1 MAALL
6 ANLPKRVTAK
16 RKLDEFSKQFKHSS
30 ADTTDSDATAT
41 VAVASSSSSE
51 DGAVKIKRLTKSRKK
66 AKVVQKNDVAAT
78 TMTTPLEIEPSKL
91 CGEDFRIG
99 DTRFI
104 SSKTLYRT
112 EFDDYTLITNVDFTP
127 YIKYAPR
134 EIKPLLASRWMY
146 VMHVSHGMQPSIT
159 RNILQARVTGGEI
172 LAYKYTEC
180 SIEGNECVYYGFLPV
195 LHSRNR
201 LASTLSCGTHRICR
215 VSMMEVWPRKLFIYM
230 KRDFQCPCSENCTRW
245 HVTLKEYPK
254 SNQCCIKTIPW
265 HDLYIMMG
273 DGDRK
278 CMEIIKVPRT
288 CFVCAQCYDCSK
300 SPNYCRKHRI
310 CKHKL
315 VKIFNDI
322 TTSSNQC
329 SNNQQNPTII
339 CDSKMK
345 SCIKYK

>member
-6 ANLPKRVTAK
+6 ANLPKRVPAK
-16 RKLDEFSKQFKHSS
+16 RKLDEFSKQFNPSPL
-30 ADTTDSDATAT
+30 TVTDATDFVTEAAT
-41 VAVASSSSSE
+41 SSSNC
-51 DGAVKIKRLTKSRKK
+51 DDVKRKRVYKSRKK
-66 AKVVQKNDVAAT
+66 AKVVQKNAT
-78 TMTTPLEIEPSKL
+78 TTLEIEPSKL

-104 SSKTLYRT
+104 SSKTLYQT
-112 EFDDYTLITNVDFTP
+112 EFNDYTLITNVDFTP

-201 LASTLSCGTHRICR
+201 IASILSCGTHRICR

-230 KRDFQCPCSENCTRW
+230 KRDFQCNCSENCIRW
-245 HVTLKEYPK
+245 HVTLKDYPK
-254 SNQCCIKTIPW
+254 SKQCCIKTIPW
-265 HDLYIMMG
+265 NDLYIMMG

-278 CMEIIKVPRT
+278 CMEIIKVPRS

-315 VKIFNDI
+315 VKIFNNI
-322 TTSSNQC
+322 TTTTTTNNNQC